1 MADVTPPTAIGLVAD
16 GDLNPDFQQPETIIE
31 EQHHNHSQPIAAPME
46 DVPPKSRN
54 RRRLFRGLS
63 RMSSSSSLAQTG
75 RARSASAPYASTG
88 ASLSC
93 IALSSTSSPFAPSS
107 SVNNSTLAF
116 PPLSSTTTIGSNNGA
131 VSSTPSPPSTATL
144 PFPPFPHA
152 QSSNA
157 VRKVDLSLGNTSG
170 TPGTVPMPHDMVRAA
185 SLPLFSPRPKKTL
198 YQLWNS
204 LPREIKLHILQL
216 LRPKEIIRV
225 SRVNKQFNKLCFDG
239 QLWTTFDASEFYQ
252 DIPVEC
258 LSKIITAA
266 GPFVK
271 DLNLRGCVQI
281 DKFQDAL
288 LMASACANLV
298 NATLEGC
305 LIDFKNLDNLLKRN
319 DRLAHINL
327 TGLSSVRNDT
337 CTTLAQYCNQ
347 IEVLNLS
354 WCKHLRASGIQTV
367 LKGCPKLRDLRV
379 GEILGFDQISV
390 AKTFFETN
398 RLERLV
404 MSGCTDLTD
413 EALGVMVHGVDPE
426 IDLLT
431 DRPIV
436 PPRRLRHLDL
446 SRCQRLTDRG
456 VAALGHCVPDLEGLS
471 LGACSALTDAALQPI
486 FESTTKLAYLD
497 LEDLVELTNP
507 LFSTYLAKSKCVDTL
522 THMSISY
529 CEDIGDAGMIP
540 VLRACTKLR
549 SVEMDNTRIS
559 DLTLAEAAGMVRTR
573 AVRTRVKKHRPSI
586 GLSLTVYDCPNV
598 TRTGVREI
606 LSRNAEVLSPHK
618 AAQNGVTITSTPSET
633 AGVPVY
639 TFPTEIIALKCF
651 YGWQMTVDEH
661 NKRVLKGD
669 FAAAHRLE
677 RKWSDF
683 IQANEEAGVGGRGS
697 RRRRR
702 RAREAQQAHVDE
714 ETAGGG
720 DVEAG
725 TGAAGMG
732 IGRRRARTT
741 ACAIM

>member
-1 MADVTPPTAIGLVAD
+1 MADVTTPTVIGPAAD
-16 GDLNPDFQQPETIIE
+16 GDLTQDFQQPDTIVE
-31 EQHHNHSQPIAAPME
+31 EQHHNHSQQPAAAPLE
-46 DVPPKSRN
+46 NVPPKSRN

-75 RARSASAPYASTG
+75 RARSASTPYSPTG

-93 IALSSTSSPFAPSS
+93 IALSSSSSPFAPSS
-107 SVNNSTLAF
+107 SANNSTFAF
-116 PPLSSTTTIGSNNGA
+116 PPLSSPTTIDS
-131 VSSTPSPPSTATL
+131 VTRPLSPSPSPPSTATT
-144 PFPPFPHA
+144 PFPPFPHS
-152 QSSNA
+152 QSTNA
-157 VRKVDLSLGNTSG
+157 IRKVDLSAGIGSAGTTLGK
-170 TPGTVPMPHDMVRAA
+170 VPMPHDMVRSA
-185 SLPLFSPRPKKTL
+185 SLPLFSPRPKKTF
-198 YQLWNS
+198 YQLWNN
-204 LPREIKLHILQL
+204 LPREIKVQVFRL
-216 LRPKEIIRV
+216 LLPKDLIRI
-225 SRVNKQFNKLCFDG
+225 SRVNKQFHKLCYDG

-252 DIPVEC
+252 DIPVES

-271 DLNLRGCVQI
+271 DLNLRGCIQI

-305 LIDFKNLDNLLKRN
+305 LIDFRNLDNLLKRN
-319 DRLAHINL
+319 NRLAHINL
-327 TGLSSVRNDT
+327 AGLSSVKNDS
-337 CTTLAQYCNQ
+337 CLTLAQHCNQ

-354 WCKHLRASGIQTV
+354 WCKHVTAEGVQTV
-367 LKGCPKLRDLRV
+367 LEGCPKLRDLRV
-379 GEILGFDQISV
+379 GEIRGFDRISV

-398 RLERLV
+398 RLERLD

-413 EALGVMVHGVDPE
+413 EALGVMLHGVDPQ

-446 SRCQRLTDRG
+446 SRCSRLTDHG
-456 VAALGHCVPDLEGLS
+456 VAKLGYCVPDLEGLS
-471 LGACSALTDAALQPI
+471 LGNLTTLTDAALQPI
-486 FESTTKLAYLD
+486 FESTPKLAYLD
-497 LEDLVELTNP
+497 LEDLVELTNT
-507 LFSTYLAKSKCVDTL
+507 LFSTTLAKSKCVETL

-529 CEDIGDAGMIP
+529 CEDIGDVGMIP

-559 DLTLAEAAGMVRTR
+559 DLTLAEAAGMVRAR
-573 AVRTRVKKHRPSI
+573 AVRTRIHKHRPSI

-606 LSRNAEVLSPHK
+606 LSRNAEVLSPQK
-618 AAQNGVTITSTPSET
+618 ASQNGVSITTPNNAVS
-633 AGVPVY
+633 AY

-714 ETAGGG
+714 EAAGG

-725 TGAAGMG
+725 AGATGMG